1 MKSIGKYEKN
11 VYEQWKV
18 LVWWMANKY
27 EYEQKEVWQ
36 VWEWAVESESMSSG
50 RYEYDEQKVQKWE
63 V

>member
-1 MKSIGKYEKN
+1 MKSIGKYEKYE
-11 VYEQWKV
+11 YEQWKV

-36 VWEWAVESESMSSG
+36 VWEWAVESESISS
-50 RYEYDEQKVQKWE
+50 RKYEYDEQKVQIWE